1 MLFLVISSGR
11 NGSLMGL
18 FVFNEP
24 HPVSSF
30 CIVLKRNK
38 LALSSGVLPARER
51 PAHVSTSSGLPALSR
66 NKHYPRVR
74 LILQAAAQKP
84 RWRGAGSSIY
94 HLPPLRWD
102 PGIDECHQG

>member
-18 FVFNEP
+18 FVFNEA

-30 CIVLKRNK
+30 CIVLRRNK
-38 LALSSGVLPARER
+38 LALSSGVLPSTER
-51 PAHVSTSSGLPALSR
+51 PAHVLTSPGLPAFSK

-74 LILQAAAQKP
+74 LLLQAAAQKP
-84 RWRGAGSSIY
+84 KCVERGQQYSPPPTTTLGS
-94 HLPPLRWD
+94 
-102 PGIDECHQG
+102 

>member
-30 CIVLKRNK
+30 CIVLRRNK
-38 LALSSGVLPARER
+38 LALSSGVLQARER
-51 PAHVSTSSGLPALSR
+51 PAHVLTSSGLPALSK

-74 LILQAAAQKP
+74 LLLQAVHRSQGV
-84 RWRGAGSSIY
+84 RGGGRSTQ
-94 HLPPLRWD
+94 HLPPPRWD
-102 PGIDECHQG
+102 PGMDECHRG